1 MRGVPG
7 LTRQLKLA
15 LPKGSLE
22 KATFDLFQRAYY
34 KISGQD
40 RTYRPFFGDP
50 DIELRILRPQEIPM
64 YVADG
69 AQDVGITG
77 IDWIR
82 ETGAEV
88 ERVLD
93 LEYGKVKIVTAFPK
107 SAPYE
112 KSSELIEDFWRK
124 GKPVRVSAEY
134 LNITSHFLKSIPS
147 YRKRFGEK
155 EPMIIT
161 PWWRKG
167 DNHMASIYLSF
178 GATEAKPPEIA
189 DLIVDVTETGTTLE
203 QNNLRQAETI
213 MVSTAHLVTN
223 KSVLED
229 PWKREKLFDM
239 KIMLR
244 GVVEAQKKLH
254 ILVNV
259 REANIQKLLK
269 ELPALKRPT
278 ISPLSEK
285 GWFAVNTV
293 ISRGDLLKMLPT
305 LRRLTQG
312 LVVHEPQQI
321 LSLDEFSEK
330 GETDE

>member
-1 MRGVPG
+1 M
-7 LTRQLKLA
+7 TRQLKLA

-22 KATFDLFQRAYY
+22 KATTEIFQKAYY

-40 RTYRPFFGDP
+40 RTYHPYFGDP
-50 DIELRILRPQEIPM
+50 EIELRILRPQEIPV

-69 AQDVGITG
+69 VQDVGVTG

-82 ETGAEV
+82 ETGADV
-88 ERVLD
+88 EKVLD

-112 KSSELIEDFWRK
+112 KTSELLEDFWDK
-124 GKPVRVSAEY
+124 GKGVRVSAEY
-134 LNITSHFLKSIPS
+134 LNITCEYLKSLAA
-147 YRKRFGEK
+147 YKRHFGDK
-155 EPMIIT
+155 DPVVIT

-167 DNHMASIYLSF
+167 DNPQASVYLSF

-189 DLIVDVTETGTTLE
+189 DIIVDVTETGTTLE

-213 MVSTAHLVTN
+213 MVSTAHLITN
-223 KSVLED
+223 KSALED
-229 PWKREKLFDM
+229 PWKREKIYDL
-239 KIMLR
+239 KVMLR
-244 GVVEAQKKLH
+244 GVVEAQKNIH
-254 ILVNV
+254 IFVNV
-259 REANIQKLLK
+259 KEENLQKLLTQ
-269 ELPALKRPT
+269 LPALKRPT

-293 ISRGDLLKMLPT
+293 IGRGDLLKMLPT
-305 LRRLTQG
+305 LRRLAQG

-321 LSLDEFSEK
+321 LSLDEFA
-330 GETDE
+330 GEPGEG

>member
-1 MRGVPG
+1 VHE
-7 LTRQLKLA
+7 TTEQLKLA

-22 KATFDLFQRAYY
+22 KATFEIFQKSYY
-34 KISGQD
+34 RISGQD
-40 RTYRPFFGDP
+40 RTYRPYFSDP
-50 DIELRILRPQEIPM
+50 EVELRILRPQEIPV

-69 AQDVGITG
+69 VQDVGITG

-82 ETGAEV
+82 ETGAKV
-88 ERVLD
+88 EKVLD

-107 SAPYE
+107 DAPYE
-112 KSSELIEDFWRK
+112 KASELLEDYWKR
-124 GKPVRVSAEY
+124 GKSVRVSAEY
-134 LNITSHFLKSIPS
+134 LNITADYLKSIPT
-147 YRKRFGEK
+147 YKKLFGRK

-167 DNHMASIYLSF
+167 NNPKAMVYLSF

-213 MVSTAHLVTN
+213 MVSTAHLITN
-223 KSVLED
+223 RATLKD
-229 PWKREKLFDM
+229 PWKREKIFDL
-239 KIMLR
+239 KVMLR

-254 ILVNV
+254 IFVNV
-259 REANIQKLLK
+259 REENLQKLLAQ
-269 ELPALKRPT
+269 LPSLKRPT

-293 ISRGDLLKMLPT
+293 IGRSDLLRMLPT
-305 LRRLTQG
+305 LRKLTQG

-321 LSLDEFSEK
+321 LSLEEFAGENGEK
-330 GETDE
+330 